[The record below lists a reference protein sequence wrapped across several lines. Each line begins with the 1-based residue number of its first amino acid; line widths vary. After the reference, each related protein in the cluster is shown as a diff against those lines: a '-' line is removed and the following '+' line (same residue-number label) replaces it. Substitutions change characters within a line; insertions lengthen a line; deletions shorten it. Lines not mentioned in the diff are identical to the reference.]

1 MKPLQTIGSEQ
12 RWARLRFAV
21 VGPLLAT
28 PRPKGELREALA
40 RLAETTWV
48 DPQSGQPVRFAVST
62 IERWYYAAKAAN
74 DPVRRRARQRRR
86 DRGRQPSVGAALAAA
101 LDAQHRAHPSWSYQL
116 HRDNLLARA
125 EQEPTLGQVPSYP
138 SVRRYMVAHGL
149 IKRRRL
155 PPGARTGELV
165 ALEQRQAREVRSYE
179 AEYVNGLWH
188 LDFHHA
194 SRKILSASGQWVRP
208 IVLAILDDCSRLIC
222 HAQWYLDETA
232 RSLVH
237 GLVQA
242 FLKRG
247 LPRCLLSD
255 NGGAMIAA
263 ETAQGLARLSIV
275 QQTTLPYS
283 PHQNGKQEVF
293 WGQVEGRLFAM
304 LEGEANLT
312 LELLNRATQ
321 AWVEMEY
328 HRGVHS
334 ITGMAPLRRFLDGKS
349 VARPCPGIEDLRVAF
364 TQAVTRRQRTSD
376 GTISLD
382 GRRYEIPARL
392 RHVPTIQIRY
402 SSWDKTHVF
411 LLDEDTGAILDRIV
425 PLDRIQNAAGV
436 RRPIHPAPPTA
447 APSHSEGIAPLLRR
461 LMADYAA
468 TGLPPAYL
476 PEEDS

>member
-1 MKPLQTIGSEQ
+1 MKPFSTIGSEQ

-21 VGPLLAT
+21 VGPLLAA
-28 PRPKGELREALA
+28 PRSKGELREALA
-40 RLAETTWV
+40 RLAETTWI

-74 DPVRRRARQRRR
+74 DPVRQLARKRRR
-86 DRGRQPSVGAALAAA
+86 DRGGQPSMGAALAAA
-101 LDAQHRAHPSWSYQL
+101 LTAQHRAHPSWSFKL

-125 EQEPTLGQVPSYP
+125 EEEPALGSVPSYP

-149 IKRRRL
+149 TKRRRL
-155 PPGARTGELV
+155 PSGARAGELH
-165 ALEQRQAREVRSYE
+165 ALEHRQAREVRSYE
-179 AEYVNGLWH
+179 AEYVNALWH

-194 SRKILSASGQWVRP
+194 SRRILTASGEWTRP
-208 IVLAILDDCSRLIC
+208 ILLAILDDCSRLIC
-222 HAQWYLDETA
+222 HTQWYLDETA
-232 RSLVH
+232 KSLAH
-237 GLVQA
+237 GLIQA

-247 LPRCLLSD
+247 LPRGLLSD

-263 ETAQGLARLSIV
+263 ETTQGLARLSIL

-293 WGQVEGRLFAM
+293 WAQVEGRLFAM

-321 AWVEMEY
+321 AWVELEY
-328 HRGVHS
+328 HRTVHS
-334 ITGMAPLRRFLDGKS
+334 TTGMAPLRRFLDGKS
-349 VARPCPGIEDLRVAF
+349 VARPCPSAEDLRIAF
-364 TQAVTRRQRTSD
+364 TQSITRRQRQSD

-392 RHVPTIQIRY
+392 RHVPALQIRHA
-402 SSWDKTHVF
+402 SWDKTHVF

-425 PLDRIQNAAGV
+425 PLDRIRNADGV
-436 RRPIHPAPPTA
+436 RRPIHPAPPA
-447 APSHSEGIAPLLRR
+447 VAPCHPDGIAPLLRR

-476 PEEDS
+476 PEEEP